1 MKLVAGV
8 DSSTQSCKVEIR
20 DQESGKL
27 ISIGTAPHEPTFPP
41 KSEQDPDLWWTAFL
55 TAFEKATLTEKVNK
69 SSWKYSRIERIT
81 KRNARFSFLTT
92 VSQTHSGYL
101 VVGQCTCITGLNL
114 GTPGWV
120 C

>member
-55 TAFEKATLTEKVNK
+55 TL
-69 SSWKYSRIERIT
+69 
-81 KRNARFSFLTT
+81 
-92 VSQTHSGYL
+92 
-101 VVGQCTCITGLNL
+101 
-114 GTPGWV
+114 
-120 C
+120 